1 MPPEFNRDIDYYRE
15 FWRLFLQNE
24 NLLADI
30 DQLSMQNYKIQR
42 KVFNIEDFYENTLI
56 PQIVTQPHKFLHRL
70 RQ

>member
-1 MPPEFNRDIDYYRE
+1 MPPEFNRDVDYYRE

-56 PQIVTQPHKFLHRL
+56 P
-70 RQ
+70 